1 MKLFLKAQEEVSY
14 QQVIDVLL
22 SGKCELKLCPKA
34 FAISPPE
41 EVNFLRGLGDRE
53 KNLPPLLT

>member
-1 MKLFLKAQEEVSY
+1 MSF

-22 SGKCELKLCPKA
+22 AEKGCELKLCPKA
-34 FAISPPE
+34 FAISSPQ
-41 EVNFLRGLGDRE
+41 EVNFVCGLGDRE